1 MLMNAWRAKLEFHE
15 LVEKIASTARKFKVD
30 NMLVENKA
38 TGISVAQEI
47 RRVYGYEDW
56 GLQLIDPKGQDKV
69 ARAYSVQH
77 LLADGLVFAPHS
89 FSWAD
94 MVITEC
100 ASFPKAKND
109 DLVDTVT
116 QALRFLRTT
125 GMLMRGS
132 ERTAELSDSLAF
144 KGNAGDKP
152 LYPV

>member
-1 MLMNAWRAKLEFHE
+1 
-15 LVEKIASTARKFKVD
+15 
-30 NMLVENKA
+30 
-38 TGISVAQEI
+38 
-47 RRVYGYEDW
+47 
-56 GLQLIDPKGQDKV
+56 
-69 ARAYSVQH
+69 
-77 LLADGLVFAPHS
+77 
-89 FSWAD
+89 

-132 ERTAELSDSLAF
+132 ERTAELSDSVLF
-144 KGNAGDKP
+144 RGNSGDTP

>member
-1 MLMNAWRAKLEFHE
+1 
-15 LVEKIASTARKFKVD
+15 
-30 NMLVENKA
+30 MLVENKA

-56 GLQLIDPKGQDKV
+56 GLQLIDPKKQDKV

-77 LLADGLVFAPHS
+77 LFAEGLVFAPHS

-132 ERTAELSDSLAF
+132 ERTAELSDSVLF
-144 KGNAGDKP
+144 RGNSGDTP